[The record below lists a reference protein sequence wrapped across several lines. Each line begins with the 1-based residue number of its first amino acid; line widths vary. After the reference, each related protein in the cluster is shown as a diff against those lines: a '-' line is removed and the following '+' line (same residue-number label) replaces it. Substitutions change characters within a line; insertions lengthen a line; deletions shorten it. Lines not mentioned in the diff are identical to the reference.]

1 MPGYR
6 HFQKLQTRDLI
17 LASFEIT
24 VGFVCSLDVENVL
37 AVSAFLLLP
46 EVFLA
51 NVFEVTWDFGAVV
64 NVIV

>member
-1 MPGYR
+1 MPSYR
-6 HFQKLQTRDLI
+6 HSQKLETRDLI
-17 LASFEIT
+17 LANFEIT
-24 VGFVCSLDVENVL
+24 VGFVCSLDMENVL
-37 AVSAFLLLP
+37 AESVFLP

>member
-1 MPGYR
+1 MPSYR
-6 HFQKLQTRDLI
+6 HFQKLETRDLI
-17 LASFEIT
+17 LANFEIT

-37 AVSAFLLLP
+37 AVSAFLP

>member
-1 MPGYR
+1 MPSYR
-6 HFQKLQTRDLI
+6 HFQKLETRDLI
-17 LASFEIT
+17 LANFEIT
-24 VGFVCSLDVENVL
+24 VGFVCSLDCMTDVL
-37 AVSAFLLLP
+37 AESVFLP